1 MPVPKAKTAA
11 AEKGVAAKAEAP
23 VPENPAKPKWMQYR
37 KAKPEAAQTTD
48 EEAEEWSDD
57 NGSDGSC
64 LESEGTTSSSESDS
78 DSGESEGSS
87 SGTSDSERLNK
98 RLHSGLN
105 AEQSSETA
113 NNCKVHIVLQQKESE
128 RNNCCKSK
136 DMLTYTILNY
146 GLQVSLYA
154 FLITIVCF
162 LTNLTIIS
170 SSMPL

>member
-87 SGTSDSERLNK
+87 SGTSDSE
-98 RLHSGLN
+98 
-105 AEQSSETA
+105 
-113 NNCKVHIVLQQKESE
+113 
-128 RNNCCKSK
+128 
-136 DMLTYTILNY
+136 
-146 GLQVSLYA
+146 
-154 FLITIVCF
+154 
-162 LTNLTIIS
+162 S
-170 SSMPL
+170 SSSSNSELNSSWSSSGSSDSENSKCRNSSAK